1 MKIAAQELYEFLMG
15 RTEFTDVLGDKLFP
29 IVAFEDNEYPLA
41 TYRVIQEPMSKD
53 GDKHSFVL
61 NCCFVSWIDALEFTD
76 SIVEVLR
83 EEYDF
88 ISSTVDWN
96 EDLKI
101 YIGIIN
107 IEK

>member
-1 MKIAAQELYEFLMG
+1 MKIAAEELYNFLMG
-15 RTEFTDVLGDKLFP
+15 RTEFTDVLGNKLFP

-53 GDKHSFVL
+53 SDKYTFIL
-61 NCCFVSWIDALEFTD
+61 NVCFTSWIDALEFTD
-76 SIVEVLR
+76 SIVEVLK
-83 EEYDF
+83 EQYDYS
-88 ISSTVDWN
+88 SSTVDWN

-107 IEK
+107 FEK